1 MMNSWPNE
9 LMAESH
15 RQRILQEAEQIR
27 LEKLVQNAGRDRPGF
42 FERMMFHL
50 ANWMI
55 ATGKQLHKHYEISK
69 EEKWIHPRT
78 KATS

>member
-1 MMNSWPNE
+1 MNSWPNE

-15 RQRILQEAEQIR
+15 RQRILQEVEQIR
-27 LEKLVQNAGRDRPGF
+27 LEEIAQNAGREHPGL
-42 FERMMFHL
+42 FERMVFSA

-55 ATGKQLHKHYEISK
+55 STGKQLHKHYEISK
-69 EEKWIHPRT
+69 EEKWIHRHT

>member
-1 MMNSWPNE
+1 MNSWPNE

-27 LEKLVQNAGRDRPGF
+27 LEEIAQNAGRDRPGL
-42 FERMMFHL
+42 FERMMFST
-50 ANWMI
+50 ANWMVS
-55 ATGKQLHKHYEISK
+55 TGKQLHKRYAISE